1 MLTQAPVTAAIP
13 VVELDRAKKFYV
25 ETLGLELLEEHAP
38 GNVIVGAGE
47 GSRLSLYQREPHQAD
62 HALATFYVQDIEE
75 EVADLAA
82 KGVEFVEYHAGPI
95 QTENFI
101 ATLGDGK
108 AAWFKDSEGNVLN
121 LMQRI
126 QE

>member
-1 MLTQAPVTAAIP
+1 MLTQAPVAAAIP
-13 VVELDRAKKFYV
+13 VVEPERAKKFYL
-25 ETLGLELLEEHAP
+25 EILGLTLLEDIQP
-38 GNVIVGAGE
+38 GGAIVAAGE
-47 GSRLSLYQREPHQAD
+47 GSKLMLYQREPHQAD
-62 HALATFYVQDIEE
+62 HALATFYVEDIEE

-101 ATLGDGK
+101 ATLADGK

-126 QE
+126 TE